1 MANKRVAKKQANRV
15 VEKKEKTGENK
26 TVTQTKVVKAE
37 PVKEELKATFQVS
50 AYAITVMV
58 YAVISAAVTII
69 SMTMWIKPGYYFLES
84 RLEKG
89 MDFYALDILYEASFS
104 TQLPKRVGILFV
116 VIGICSVISTV
127 ASIVMMARTTNQEKK
142 PMVSGAVLCMV
153 LAAVILAGFFVAAT
167 DMQNTFNSAQIADMA
182 TVEKCFGLYYGMVL
196 CVILNA
202 VVALVQI
209 VITAISAR
217 KWNQKAA

>member
-15 VEKKEKTGENK
+15 VEKKEKTTENK
-26 TVTQTKVVKAE
+26 IASNTRVEVKK
-37 PVKEELKATFQVS
+37 PEEKPKTTFRVS
-50 AYAITVMV
+50 AYAITAMI
-58 YAVISAAVTII
+58 YALISGALTII

-84 RLEKG
+84 RLGKG
-89 MDFYALDILYEASFS
+89 MDVYALDILYEASFS

-127 ASIVMMARTTNQEKK
+127 VSIVMMARTTNQEKK
-142 PMVSGAVLCMV
+142 PMVSGAVLCMAF
-153 LAAVILAGFFVAAT
+153 AALIVAGFFAAAT

-182 TVEKCFGLYYGMVL
+182 TVEKSFGLYYGMVL
-196 CVILNA
+196 CVIFNA
-202 VVALVQI
+202 VVAAVQLL
-209 VITAISAR
+209 ITVISAR